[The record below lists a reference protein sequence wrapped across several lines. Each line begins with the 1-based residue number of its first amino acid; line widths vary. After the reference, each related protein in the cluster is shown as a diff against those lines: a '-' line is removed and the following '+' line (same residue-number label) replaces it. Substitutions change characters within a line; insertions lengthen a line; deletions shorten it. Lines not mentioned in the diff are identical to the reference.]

1 MLTKFTD
8 IPDRLKYPPNVKGVL
23 SSYHSSIVLYAAQNF
38 VSTKKFRRQ
47 VINTMNTITYH
58 VVNSNE
64 LPAGWS
70 ESAPLLNEDLLIDE
84 FECKDALGVLF
95 LDESDI
101 DWDVDEIYD
110 PVRHAAT
117 VEALTELHTG
127 KSTQPTRSNMVAD
140 PSRPVYSV
148 PAESRVARITNIED
162 LSIQPPLFPQVDFSK
177 PWFKGSHMGVEYA
190 IYPSLPV
197 IPGKQREISITTDV
211 NIIPESALLSL
222 YPCEVMQTRG
232 SDMYQPVEGLDFSE
246 ELGVILEISNFHKK
260 DIIDNIVKYPHLY
273 NIRRTVDGR
282 SIPFHKMIEID
293 GQLFNTG
300 EVWDTLPDTANLP
313 KSTPFVKE
321 YVIRRYLLE
330 RDILGVD
337 HTSKIFGDLSPFL
350 TLFLPTEMYAKFG
363 YTDFVEVAR
372 SCVTSRVAY
381 KQTRSPVLRRFTD
394 E

>member
-84 FECKDALGVLF
+84 FECKDTLGVLF
-95 LDESDI
+95 IDESDI

-140 PSRPVYSV
+140 PSRSVYSA
-148 PAESRVARITNIED
+148 PPESEVAKITNID
-162 LSIQPPLFPQVDFSK
+162 
-177 PWFKGSHMGVEYA
+177 
-190 IYPSLPV
+190 
-197 IPGKQREISITTDV
+197 R
-211 NIIPESALLSL
+211 
-222 YPCEVMQTRG
+222 
-232 SDMYQPVEGLDFSE
+232 
-246 ELGVILEISNFHKK
+246 
-260 DIIDNIVKYPHLY
+260 
-273 NIRRTVDGR
+273 
-282 SIPFHKMIEID
+282 
-293 GQLFNTG
+293 
-300 EVWDTLPDTANLP
+300 
-313 KSTPFVKE
+313 KSV
-321 YVIRRYLLE
+321 V
-330 RDILGVD
+330 
-337 HTSKIFGDLSPFL
+337 
-350 TLFLPTEMYAKFG
+350 
-363 YTDFVEVAR
+363 
-372 SCVTSRVAY
+372 
-381 KQTRSPVLRRFTD
+381 
-394 E
+394 